1 MIETFQIRNF
11 RSILDLTVDFRY
23 GEGSAP
29 RHYLEHDSW
38 AFLQAG
44 NGPQGRFVPV
54 LAIYGANASGKSNI
68 VNAFLNFQQVLSHG
82 IGGRYFG
89 NKLNA
94 KYDYS
99 SFTAVVSFSERR
111 FRYKIAYDGEKIR
124 FEELIELLRGK
135 EVCVFSIG
143 KENASLENGSI
154 KRVENAFDGL
164 LREGYDAARMEAA
177 LRVECT
183 NGGGLVVKPFLPCL
197 VRAFPGLTDFC
208 QNVLEEFTGRLQVS
222 NRNEFFISQGIDL
235 LAQLN
240 SPEARNVA
248 MSKIAKLLKKFDFGV
263 REMKMTRQRV
273 GKTGGAY
280 LNAGL
285 PPYRPAAIVQ
295 DTGDSWIVDEFKL
308 LHEDVNGELKPLDFY
323 TEESD
328 GTKVIAALIGVCL
341 WALETGRTLFVDE
354 LDRSLHPF
362 ILISLIKLFKSKR
375 YNKTSAQL
383 VFTAHDPTP
392 LDDDLLR
399 VSEVGIIDKTVAEGT
414 SFRRL
419 CDYKGTRNVSN
430 FRKQYL
436 SGVYSGIPFPYI

>member
-1 MIETFQIRNF
+1 MIETFEIRNF

-29 RHYLEHDSW
+29 RHYLECDTW
-38 AFLQAG
+38 AFLQNG
-44 NGPQGRFVPV
+44 NDKKGRFVPV

-68 VNAFLNFQQVLSHG
+68 VNAFLNFQQVLLHG

-89 NKLNA
+89 NKLNV

-99 SFTAVVSFSERR
+99 SFTAVVSFNERR
-111 FRYKIAYDGEKIR
+111 FRYKIVYDGEKIR
-124 FEELIELLRGK
+124 FEELAELFQVK
-135 EVCVFSIG
+135 EARVFSIG
-143 KENASLENGSI
+143 QIHDSLG
-154 KRVENAFDGL
+154 RVENAFDGL
-164 LREGYDAARMEAA
+164 LREGYDTARMEAA
-177 LRVECT
+177 LSVECT
-183 NGGGLVVKPFLPCL
+183 NGGGLFVKPFLTCL

-208 QNVLEEFTGRLQVS
+208 QNVLDELTGRLQVS

-235 LAQLN
+235 LAQFN
-240 SPEARNVA
+240 SPEARDVA

-273 GKTGGAY
+273 GKTGNPY
-280 LNAGL
+280 QNAGL
-285 PPYRPAAIVQ
+285 PPYSPTAIVQ
-295 DTGDSWIVDEFKL
+295 DIGDSWIVDEFKL
-308 LHEDVNGELKPLDFY
+308 LHEDANGELKPLDFY

-375 YNKTSAQL
+375 YNKTNAQL

-399 VSEVGIIDKTVAEGT
+399 VSEVGIINKTILEGT

>member
-44 NGPQGRFVPV
+44 NDKKSRFVPV

-68 VNAFLNFQQVLSHG
+68 VNAFLNFQQVLLHG
-82 IGGRYFG
+82 IGGRYFR
-89 NKLNA
+89 NKLNG
-94 KYDYS
+94 KYDYALFAS
-99 SFTAVVSFSERR
+99 VVLLEGRR
-111 FRYKIAYDGEKIR
+111 FRYEIAYDGERIR
-124 FEELIELLRGK
+124 AERLVELDGDEKRLL
-135 EVCVFSIG
+135 FSLAPG
-143 KENASLENGSI
+143 Q
-154 KRVENAFDGL
+154 NAFDGIVD
-164 LREGYDAARMEAA
+164 RGYDADRMESA
-177 LRVECT
+177 LKVECT
-183 NGGGLVVKPFLPCL
+183 NGEGFLVKPFLPCL
-197 VRAFPGLTDFC
+197 VRTFPGLTD
-208 QNVLEEFTGRLQVS
+208 
-222 NRNEFFISQGIDL
+222 DL
-235 LAQLN
+235 LARAN
-240 SPEARNVA
+240 SPEARTAA
-248 MSKIAKLLKKFDFGV
+248 MAKIAKLLKKFDFGV
-263 REMKMTRQRV
+263 REMTMARHRV
-273 GKTGGAY
+273 GKNGMPFQNG
-280 LNAGL
+280 GL
-285 PPYRPAAIVQ
+285 PSLSPAAIVH
-295 DTGDSWIVDEFKL
+295 DAGDAWIVDEFKL
-308 LHEDVNGELKPLDFY
+308 LHEDAQGNLKPLDFR

-328 GTKVIAALIGVCL
+328 GTKVVAALVGVCL

-362 ILISLIKLFKSKR
+362 ILISLMRLFKSKR
-375 YNKTSAQL
+375 YNKTNAQL

-399 VSEVGIIDKTVAEGT
+399 ISEVGIINKTIAGGT

-419 CDYKGTRNVSN
+419 CEYTGTRNVSN

>member
-29 RHYLEHDSW
+29 RHYLEQESW

-44 NGPQGRFVPV
+44 NDKKSRFVPV

-68 VNAFLNFQQVLSHG
+68 VNAFLNFQQVLLHG
-82 IGGRYFG
+82 IGGRYFS
-89 NKLNA
+89 NKLNR
-94 KYDYS
+94 KYDYALFAS
-99 SFTAVVSFSERR
+99 VVLLEGRR
-111 FRYKIAYDGEKIR
+111 FRYEIAYDGEKIR
-124 FEELIELLRGK
+124 AERLVELDGDGGK
-135 EVCVFSIG
+135 EQLLFSL
-143 KENASLENGSI
+143 APDH
-154 KRVENAFDGL
+154 NAFDGIVG
-164 LREGYDAARMEAA
+164 RGYDADRMESA
-177 LRVECT
+177 LQVECT
-183 NGGGLVVKPFLPCL
+183 NGEGFLVKPFLPCL
-197 VRAFPGLTDFC
+197 VRAFPGLTDFSEKIM
-208 QNVLEEFTGRLQVS
+208 NELVGRLQIS

-235 LAQLN
+235 LARAN
-240 SPEARNVA
+240 TPEERTAA
-248 MSKIAKLLKKFDFGV
+248 MAKIVKLLKKFDFGV
-263 REMKMTRQRV
+263 REMTMERQRV
-273 GKTGGAY
+273 GKNGMPFQNG
-280 LNAGL
+280 GL
-285 PPYRPAAIVQ
+285 PSLSPAAIVH
-295 DTGDSWIVDEFKL
+295 DAGDAWIVDEFKL
-308 LHEDVNGELKPLDFY
+308 LHEDAQGNLKPLDFR

-328 GTKVIAALIGVCL
+328 GTKVVAALIGVCL

-362 ILISLIKLFKSKR
+362 ILISLMRLFKSKR
-375 YNKTSAQL
+375 YNKTNAQL

-399 VSEVGIIDKTVAEGT
+399 VSEVGIINKTIAGGT

-419 CDYKGTRNVSN
+419 CEYTGTRNVSN